1 MFEAIIS
8 GITFGLAL
16 AFMLGPVF
24 FTLLQTSIQEGFRA
38 GLFFAAGVIVSDLL
52 LIVVCYLFASQVNL
66 MNEHRDTMGV
76 IGGLVL
82 CSFGVVQLLKKT
94 KVVELQDRKKAVHA
108 RYTLRGFLLNTLNPM
123 VLLFWLSVV
132 GIVALRE
139 QYSTA
144 DELAFFISVIGT
156 VFSTDML
163 KSYLSVRLKRLLT
176 EKAIRRLNLF
186 TGIVLIGFG
195 AEMVIRMLFFSPSV

>member
-24 FTLLQTSIQEGFRA
+24 CTLLQTCIQEGFRA

>member
-176 EKAIRRLNLF
+176 EKAIRSLNLF

-195 AEMVIRMLFFSPSV
+195 AEMVIRILFFSPSV

>member
-195 AEMVIRMLFFSPSV
+195 AEMVIRILFFSPSV

>member
-1 MFEAIIS
+1 MIEAIIS
-8 GITFGLAL
+8 GFTFGLAL

-38 GLFFAAGVIVSDLL
+38 GMYFAAGVILSDIL
-52 LIVVCYLFASQVNL
+52 LIVICYAFASQVNL
-66 MNEHRDTMGV
+66 MNDHRDAMGV
-76 IGGLVL
+76 IGGIVL
-82 CSFGVVQLLKKT
+82 TAFGVFQLFKKT
-94 KVVELQDRKKAVHA
+94 KVIELQDRKKAVHT

-139 QYSTA
+139 QYATA
-144 DELAFFISVIGT
+144 DKLAFFTSVVVT
-156 VFSTDML
+156 VFSTDMV

-195 AEMVIRMLFFSPSV
+195 AEMVLRVLFFSH